1 MPKANLSI
9 VGMLQWDPD
18 LFQDMPIPET
28 VNRNTLKN
36 NIILECAELQL
47 IWSDPG
53 FMRQAINAWGAAN
66 LPVWEEIERILA
78 IHYDPQYNKD
88 VYEEGTDTTNK
99 TGTDTTTRTGTDTLA
114 STGTDTLA
122 KSGTDTVL
130 HTGTDTLASTGTDT
144 LAKTG
149 TVSGQSIMTSVKD
162 QDIAENSNTSTSET
176 EQEIRNDEQD
186 ITNSV
191 NGFNSN
197 GTVAAMAAHDH
208 QDNDTETT
216 RSGNKSGTETFAHT
230 KTDDTTVTDTG
241 STTTT
246 NNLQDQRTLNTQNQE
261 TKNLSDARTVS
272 LIDQQTKN
280 LQDQR
285 TKNLTDQQTK
295 NLQDTL
301 QHYWHVYGNVG
312 TVSSQEL
319 LMKELELRQINLYKV
334 ITADF
339 KKQFCLQVYY

>member
-1 MPKANLSI
+1 MTKANLSI
-9 VGMLQWDPD
+9 VGMLQWDPTLLD
-18 LFQDMPIPET
+18 EMSIPES
-28 VNRNTLKN
+28 VNRSILKN
-36 NIILECAELQL
+36 NIMLECAELHL
-47 IWSDPG
+47 IWSDPE
-53 FMRQAINAWGAAN
+53 FMKQAVNAWSQTC
-66 LPVWEEIERILA
+66 LPVWNEVERILA
-78 IHYDPQYNKD
+78 IEYDPQWNKD
-88 VYEEGTDTTNK
+88 LHEEGTDTTNK

-114 STGTDTLA
+114 QTGTDTLA
-122 KSGTDTVL
+122 KSGTDTTL

-144 LAKTG
+144 MRKTG
-149 TVSGQSIMTSVKD
+149 TVSGQNITTSVKD

-197 GTVAAMAAHDH
+197 GTVADMAAHDH

-246 NNLQDQRTLNTQNQE
+246 NDLQDQRTLNTQNQE

-295 NLQDTL
+295 NLQDRL
-301 QHYWHVYGNVG
+301 QHYWHVYGNIG
-312 TVSSQEL
+312 SVSSQEL

-334 ITADF
+334 ITTDF